1 MGTEVDWKMEYLN
14 LMHVSKNLQLALQQ
28 DLKNT
33 PERRRNADKY
43 VETLGKQ
50 LEALITRIPDNEF
63 EAKG

>member
-1 MGTEVDWKMEYLN
+1 VGTEVDWKMEYLN